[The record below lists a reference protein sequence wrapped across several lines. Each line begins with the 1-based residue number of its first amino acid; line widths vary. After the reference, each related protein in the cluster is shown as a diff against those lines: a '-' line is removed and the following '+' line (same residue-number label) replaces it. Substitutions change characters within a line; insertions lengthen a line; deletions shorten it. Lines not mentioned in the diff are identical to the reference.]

1 MASLKTSAK
10 MWDTLVTESCHGEM
24 LNLVSRLSKGMIQQ
38 EMLRKPFKE
47 FLVVFSQKAR
57 QCRIL
62 HQGVFIPE
70 GWVKRV

>member
-10 MWDTLVTESCHGEM
+10 TWDTLVTESCHGEM
-24 LNLVSRLSKGMIQQ
+24 LNLVNRLSKGKTQQ
-38 EMLRKPFKE
+38 EMLRKLSKE

-62 HQGVFIPE
+62 HQGVFILE
-70 GWVKRV
+70 G